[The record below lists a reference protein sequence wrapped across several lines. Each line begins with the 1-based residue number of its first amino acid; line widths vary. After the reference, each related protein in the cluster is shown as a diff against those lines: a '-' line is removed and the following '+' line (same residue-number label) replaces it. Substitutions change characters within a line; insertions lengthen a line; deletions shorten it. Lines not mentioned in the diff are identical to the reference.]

1 MFGELHPKVLRAM
14 DVKGPAMG
22 LVIWPGEVP
31 EPARRAPGRA
41 ALALSDLQAV
51 ERDFAFVVDRVEA
64 LSVVNAAQG
73 ADKGL
78 IESVTVFDEF
88 VGGALGEGRKSL
100 AITVRLQPTD
110 KTLTEDE
117 IEAVAAKI
125 VEKVGKATGGVLR
138 GLTPFP
144 GPRPG
149 RVAGR
154 GARIRPGAGAGS
166 PPEAPGQA
174 RRGDRRSSVSA

>member
-1 MFGELHPKVLRAM
+1 MQRLCSRRSARPDACRSSGT
-14 DVKGPAMG
+14 GPAGGTRDDTG
-22 LVIWPGEVP
+22 LSAS
-31 EPARRAPGRA
+31 ARRSSVSSASCTPRCCGRWTSRGRRWPSSSGPTKCPNRAPRGRA

-51 ERDFAFVVDRVEA
+51 ERDFAFVVGSEVEA

-100 AITVRLQPTD
+100 AISVRLQPTD
-110 KTLTEDE
+110 RTLTEDE

-138 GLTPFP
+138 G
-144 GPRPG
+144 
-149 RVAGR
+149 
-154 GARIRPGAGAGS
+154 
-166 PPEAPGQA
+166 
-174 RRGDRRSSVSA
+174 